1 VWIGRKEFDEL
12 CEQVGRYGN
21 RIYQLE
27 QTLKKAD
34 AKRMKLMEKSI
45 KLQENHEEKYENFL
59 TSINKKIEELEDESS
74 KN

>member
-1 VWIGRKEFDEL
+1 MWIGRKEFDAL

-34 AKRMKLMEKSI
+34 AKRMQLMEKSI
-45 KLQENHEEKYENFL
+45 KLQENHEEKYDDFL
-59 TSINKKIEELEDESS
+59 SLINKKIEEFENEPS
-74 KN
+74 KD